1 MATKQTLND
10 KFQAVATDVND
21 SVLERQRE
29 ISIIL
34 LALLTGEHAVFLGEP
49 GVAKS
54 LLIRLFA
61 ERIVDAEYFE
71 KLLTQ
76 FTEPNEVFG
85 PVDLNAYQNGQYT
98 RISHK
103 SLSTAHVGFL
113 DEIFK
118 ANSAILNA
126 LLTIANE
133 RLLQEVGSDPVKCP
147 LLSLF
152 GASNET
158 PQDESLGALYDRFC
172 FRVFV
177 KSVQQEDSFEKLLT
191 RDFNSGVNATVSFDD
206 IKAAQDEVKQ
216 VTITRETIAAC
227 KKLKHALSSEG
238 IKVSDRKWVQIG
250 RILQANAWLDGRTET
265 DVEDLAVLV
274 NVVWSDPKEIKATE
288 RTVYKVANPIHLR
301 ATEVE
306 DQVHELVNSLPDEGD
321 YRYKEQ
327 LENAVN
333 AVYECIKAFVEEVN
347 ASKVRDKT
355 RAVEAVNHCDRL
367 RKELAS
373 KLVSRNRAYEGS
385 IGELA
390 L

>member
-1 MATKQTLND
+1 MATKKSLND
-10 KFQAVATDVND
+10 KFNAVADDINN
-21 SVLERQRE
+21 SILERQRE
-29 ISIIL
+29 VIVAL
-34 LALLTGEHAVFLGEP
+34 LALLTGEHAVLLGPP

-54 LLIRLFA
+54 LLIRALA
-61 ERIVDAEYFE
+61 ERILGGEYFE

-85 PVDLNAYQNGQYT
+85 PVDLNAYQQGQFT
-98 RISHK
+98 RISNK

-177 KSVQQEDSFEKLLT
+177 KPVQQEDSFEKLLT
-191 RDFNSGVNATVSFDD
+191 RDFNTGVNATLTFDD
-206 IKAAQDEVKQ
+206 IKAAQLEVKA
-216 VTITRETIAAC
+216 VKITKATIAAC
-227 KKLKHALSSEG
+227 KKLKQALSAQG
-238 IKVSDRKWVQIG
+238 VNVSDRKWVQIG

-288 RTVYKVANPIHLR
+288 RTVYTVANPIHLR

-306 DQVHELVNSLPDEGD
+306 DQVHELVNGLPAESD
-321 YRYKEQ
+321 YGYRDQ

-333 AVYECIKAFVEEVN
+333 AVHHCIVAFADEVN

-355 RAVEAVNHCDRL
+355 RAIEAVQHCDRL
-367 RKELAS
+367 KRSLAE
-373 KLVSRNRAYEGS
+373 KLVSRTGALADVS
-385 IGELA
+385 INV
-390 L
+390 